1 MGALES
7 RCHTSFYR
15 FDMFL
20 TSLDITRTNQI
31 VAAERRKNKNCFFFK
46 ENVILLLSVCL

>member
-31 VAAERRKNKNCFFFK
+31 VAAERRKNMNCFFFK
-46 ENVILLLSVCL
+46 ENVMLLLSVCL